1 MKKLLLVKIT
11 FLICF
16 SAIAQTSALSP
27 MQFEQKVFLDSK
39 VKKSKIY
46 LIASAAVLTGG
57 ILSLTSDNKATSVG
71 QSAFIIG
78 VFATPYNL
86 VRYGLWTRK
95 RNKFY
100 KKNNIVRPKKQ

>member
-1 MKKLLLVKIT
+1 MKNLIT
-11 FLICF
+11 FGIALLICF
-16 SAIAQTSALSP
+16 STFAQTSSLSP
-27 MQFEQKVFLDSK
+27 VQLERKLFLDAK

-57 ILSLTSDNKATSVG
+57 ILSLTTDDKATSVG
-71 QSAFIIG
+71 QSAFIVG
-78 VFATPYNL
+78 VFTTPYNL

-100 KKNNIVRPKKQ
+100 KKHNILRPKK